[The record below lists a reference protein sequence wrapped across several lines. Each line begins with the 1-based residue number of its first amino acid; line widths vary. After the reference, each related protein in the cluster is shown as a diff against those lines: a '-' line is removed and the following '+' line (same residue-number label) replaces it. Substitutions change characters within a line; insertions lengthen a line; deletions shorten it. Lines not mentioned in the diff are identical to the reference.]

1 MIYIIAGFLAFLIA
15 LALYP
20 LAKTW
25 GKHFKILDQP
35 AKRKVHQK
43 ATPHTGGLI
52 FFITFWLVV
61 AIFHYF
67 VPQIFPALLAFK
79 IFLGSVIIFGL
90 GLLDDKYGLSP
101 YLRLSAQITVALL
114 IAYFGIRIDTINI
127 PFYAMIHIEGFWSYG
142 LTIFWIVMLINI
154 VNWLDG
160 LDGLASGVS
169 IIAFLAIIY
178 TAFLPWVG
186 ALDAAL
192 FASVAVGLLLAFIP
206 YNFLKGNLFMGDSG
220 SNFLGYILA
229 ITSMLGAAKLATS
242 FLVLGLPILDGA
254 WVILY
259 RLRQDKNIFLADK
272 NHFHHRLLRLGL
284 SKKQAVIIFWL
295 FSLVF
300 GLLVITASTQ
310 LKLYGL
316 IVLIVICLSF
326 FIYLDRREQRVHPH
340 AKN

>member
-1 MIYIIAGFLAFLIA
+1 MIYLIAGFLAFLIA

-20 LAKTW
+20 LSKTW
-25 GKHFKILDQP
+25 GKRFNILDHP
-35 AKRKVHQK
+35 AKRKVHK
-43 ATPHTGGLI
+43 SAIPRTGGI
-52 FFITFWLVV
+52 VFFVAFWSVV
-61 AIFHYF
+61 LIFHYF
-67 VPQIFPALLAFK
+67 IPNIFPALLAFK
-79 IFLGSVIIFGL
+79 IFLGSVIIFAL
-90 GLLDDKYGLSP
+90 GFLDDKYGLSP
-101 YLRLSAQITVALL
+101 YIRLIAQVTVALL
-114 IAYFGIRIDTINI
+114 VAYLGIRIDTINI
-127 PFYAMIHIEGFWSYG
+127 PFYAMIHLEGFWSYS
-142 LTIFWIVMLINI
+142 LTILWIVMLINI

-178 TAFLPWVG
+178 TAFLPWVS
-186 ALDAAL
+186 ALNAAL
-192 FASVAVGLLLAFIP
+192 FASVAVGLLLAFMP

-259 RLRQDKNIFLADK
+259 RLRQKQNIFMADK
-272 NHFHHRLLRLGL
+272 NHFHHRLLRIGL
-284 SKKQAVIIFWL
+284 DKKQAVIVFWL

-316 IVLIVICLSF
+316 VALVIICLGF
-326 FIYLDRREQRVHPH
+326 FIFLDIKE
-340 AKN
+340 KKTNC